1 MTERKSMLAYRLNIH
16 TPSQPHHQPT
26 QAGPLLEPVIS
37 ILVAKLGDG
46 QARIRD
52 AALAGLLAMAKY
64 VSLLGSGIACDI
76 I

>member
-1 MTERKSMLAYRLNIH
+1 M
-16 TPSQPHHQPT
+16 
-26 QAGPLLEPVIS
+26 EPVIS

-46 QARIRD
+46 QARIRE